1 MPDSHIAVSQE
12 TDQYAEHRMAAAAAA
27 RAKKLWPGVIGEV
40 LAFEIMSALDLPAW
54 LRSQSR
60 TCQLVDAILEF
71 AEEPAGSRDERPAA

>member
-1 MPDSHIAVSQE
+1 MLDIQIAVPQ
-12 TDQYAEHRMAAAAAA
+12 DVDKYAPQRMAAAAAA
-27 RAKKLWPGVIGEV
+27 KAKKLWPGVIGEV

>member
-1 MPDSHIAVSQE
+1 MADTHIAAAPEVE
-12 TDQYAEHRMAAAAAA
+12 RFAAHRMAAAAAA
-27 RAKKLWPGVIGEV
+27 KAKRLWPGVIGEV